1 VPPATILPDP
11 SCLKLLELSADTSSI
26 TATVTTS
33 ATTAPC
39 PVCHRSSAHVH
50 SRSTRHLADLPWQG
64 VAMRLV
70 LHVRKFCCDNPVCAR
85 QIFTERLPGV
95 VATYGRRT
103 LRLEAWLST
112 IGFALGGEAGARL
125 LRALGLG
132 ASAVSADRLL
142 VRIRRFPLAASPP
155 VRVLGVDDFGATRSC
170 MCSCKDSRKEALTW
184 SSASSALPG

>member
-1 VPPATILPDP
+1 
-11 SCLKLLELSADTSSI
+11 
-26 TATVTTS
+26 
-33 ATTAPC
+33 
-39 PVCHRSSAHVH
+39 
-50 SRSTRHLADLPWQG
+50 
-64 VAMRLV
+64 MRLV

-95 VATYGRRT
+95 VAAYGRRT

-155 VRVLGVDDFGATRSC
+155 VRVLSVDDFGATRSRRG
-170 MCSCKDSRKEALTW
+170 SCTAFERRNRTW
-184 SSASSALPG
+184 SSASSTPPG